1 MSSRSIHFRI
11 EELVSEELFNL
22 VKTDKLWDLF
32 DERLLDTIDAL
43 KEKFPE
49 GSMTINNWL
58 WGGDRDQ
65 SGLRTKN
72 SKYYSPTS
80 QHSIGKAIDCI
91 FSKYRTDSVRQYIIN
106 NPDEF
111 PYIKGIELDV
121 SWCHFDVRSRDEV
134 LLFHK

>member
-1 MSSRSIHFRI
+1 MKRSIHFRI
-11 EELVSEELFNL
+11 EELVPKEVFDL
-22 VKTDKLWDLF
+22 VKEDALWEIF
-32 DERLLDTIDAL
+32 DERLLATIDAL

-72 SKYYSPTS
+72 CKFYSPTS
-80 QHSIGKAIDCI
+80 QHSIGKAIDCV
-91 FSKYRTDSVRQYIIN
+91 FSDYETDSVRQYIIN

-111 PYIKGIELDV
+111 PHIKGIELDV
-121 SWCHFDVRSRDEV
+121 SWLHVDVRSRDEV

>member
-1 MSSRSIHFRI
+1 MKRSVHFKI
-11 EELVSEELFNL
+11 QELVPKEVFDL
-22 VKTDKLWDLF
+22 VKKDALWELF
-32 DERLLDTIDAL
+32 DERLLTTIDAL

-80 QHSIGKAIDCI
+80 QHSIGKAVDCV
-91 FSKYRTDSVRQYIIN
+91 FSDYDNNSVRQYVIN

-111 PYIKGIELDV
+111 PYIKGIELGV

-134 LLFHK
+134 LLFNK

>member
-11 EELVSEELFNL
+11 EELVSKELYDL
-22 VKTDKLWDLF
+22 VETDKLWDLF
-32 DERLLDTIDAL
+32 DERLLDTIDAV

-80 QHSIGKAIDCI
+80 QHSIGKAVDCV
-91 FSKYRTDSVRQYIIN
+91 FSDYDNNSVRQYVIN

-121 SWCHFDVRSRDEV
+121 SWCHFDVRSRDKV
-134 LLFHK
+134 LLFSK

>member
-1 MSSRSIHFRI
+1 MKRSKHFKI
-11 EELVSEELFNL
+11 EELVSKEVFDLIKED
-22 VKTDKLWDLF
+22 VLWKLF
-32 DERLLDTIDAL
+32 DEKLLQTIDAL

-58 WGGDRDQ
+58 WDGDRNQ
-65 SGLRTKN
+65 SGLRTKD

-80 QHSIGKAIDCI
+80 QHSIGKAIDCV
-91 FSKYRTDSVRQYIIN
+91 FSEYETDSVRQYIIN

-121 SWCHFDVRSRDEV
+121 NWLHVDVRSRDEV